1 MGSAALPSDRT
12 GEEVKG
18 MHYDD
23 QIRRAIEAAVRL
35 PFSTRTAGPEVVE
48 WARQEAIAEPPRS
61 ASPPPARR
69 PARPPRDRAA
79 RARAA
84 RGDERAPAT
93 ARRHPSRGE
102 RCP

>member
-48 WARQEAIAEPPRS
+48 WARQEAIAEL
-61 ASPPPARR
+61 RR
-69 PARPPRDRAA
+69 RAV
-79 RARAA
+79 
-84 RGDERAPAT
+84 E
-93 ARRHPSRGE
+93 E
-102 RCP
+102 